1 MEKVKFNIAIQTYME
16 VFDYLINNGL
26 FVFDSGK
33 DFLKSRIKIGEYGF
47 MLETQVA
54 RNTWDEK
61 NPNEKLVPA
70 IYVLNVLTRNI
81 DEILRTA
88 NVPVSPSEDYA
99 YINDTKTKSSGR
111 KTYYRSY
118 QDLLQL
124 LKQVKR
130 GQEQLQYTDGKII
143 DFNLTKLKNLSSTF
157 SKLTPLEIRTIEC
170 YARLEEELISY
181 TANLLMI
188 DEDGYPVDDFR
199 KDLYFRN
206 DPSYPLRFASQ
217 ESYVDWNDFKYCIIN
232 NYEEQLAENKFDLH
246 GVYSPWDSNPYKS
259 ELGLDGKTK

>member
-54 RNTWDEK
+54 RNTWNEK

-70 IYVLNVLTRNI
+70 IYVLNVLTKNI
-81 DEILRTA
+81 DEILRTS

-99 YINDTKTKSSGR
+99 YINDTKTKLSGR

-118 QDLLQL
+118 QELLKL

-143 DFNLTKLKNLSSTF
+143 DFNLTKLKDLSSAF
-157 SKLTPLEIRTIEC
+157 AKLTPLEIRTIEC
-170 YARLEEELISY
+170 YARLEEELVGY